1 MRSKKI
7 LSLVLSAAMA
17 FSLLCTTALAAAP
30 DAGENG
36 FFDSLFNRYTYLYAA
51 LDWSEYWANEGV
63 YSAGSTASSDQQD
76 SHGEYDKG
84 AFDAVSRATANH
96 GLHRGSFQQTA
107 VIYAADGTTYTVSHW
122 SDDGKTFY
130 LPDGT
135 AYGWNRGTITKPD
148 GTTVK
153 MDHYEITGTKYVPVR
168 VATKDLDDFCSKYA
182 VVKNGGQ
189 LVGGYSENKLVSYD
203 LTAAVD
209 ANTNGLK
216 YATKS
221 GDGYTFSAAHKGSGS
236 GIAGADQKT
245 ASGLTVTVKSGSDV
259 GSFGESI
266 RVDLNGNYGELGSRM
281 QSVVWTYYGD
291 DSTYTNAKAAYG
303 TKFAGDNWMHKSMGI
318 QLGLTDSLRA
328 QFPEGTDGTGYWTI
342 TLRALGYADTVIQFQ
357 VTSDN
362 IAKHELASAE
372 DRAALQAVVSEAQ
385 SKVKSQYT
393 AASYADLQTELDES
407 VELLA
412 KTTLY
417 KADALEQVAHL
428 TDAVQN
434 LKAA

>member
-63 YSAGSTASSDQQD
+63 YSAGNTASSDQQD

-266 RVDLNGNYGELGSRM
+266 RVDLTGNYGELGSRM

-417 KADALEQVAHL
+417 KADALEQVTHL